1 MGRER
6 VMQCCLSSVT
16 AKYENI
22 YHVTRA
28 TG

>member
-22 YHVTRA
+22 YHVTGA